1 MNLKLI
7 KMLSCAVFLL
17 FSGTSQASIF
27 VNPGFS
33 FTMVSISDITQAG
46 NSIFVQIGVT
56 GLNQS
61 SAPSLGTYDLNL
73 NFDPSHL
80 SFSGAVF
87 GDALLGNQLDLFNVG
102 GNLSGADLTDPGT
115 VNFYEVSLD
124 SVTDLNDLQAE
135 SFTLATLSFDVLN
148 FGTSDLTLSV
158 NAFGDAEGN
167 DLPVTTLSTSVTT
180 VPLPSAIFM
189 MVSGLM
195 CLGFA
200 GQSRKNTN
208 GF

>member
-1 MNLKLI
+1 MNFKKFKLLI
-7 KMLSCAVFLL
+7 CTAFWLYAGS
-17 FSGTSQASIF
+17 SQASTF

-33 FTMVSISDITQAG
+33 FTMVSISDITQTG
-46 NSIFVQIGVT
+46 NSVNIQIGVS
-56 GLNQS
+56 GLS
-61 SAPSLGTYDLNL
+61 PASAPSLGTYDLNL

-87 GDALLGNQLDLFNVG
+87 GDALLGNQLDLFNFG

-124 SVTDLNDLQAE
+124 SVTDLNDLQADR
-135 SFTLATLSFDVLN
+135 FTLATLSFDVLN

-158 NAFGDAEGN
+158 NAFGDAEAN